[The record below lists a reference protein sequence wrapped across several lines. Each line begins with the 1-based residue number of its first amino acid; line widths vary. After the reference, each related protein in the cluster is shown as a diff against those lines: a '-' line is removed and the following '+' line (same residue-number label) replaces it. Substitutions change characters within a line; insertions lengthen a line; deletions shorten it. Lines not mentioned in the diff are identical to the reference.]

1 MEKQESNSD
10 RYTTDVVP
18 KPSAGQRGV
27 TRRYLA
33 VAMLIFAMIYGAFA
47 LYMDRGINEVYIS
60 TIIATGGG
68 LLGIGRFGK
77 SNN

>member
-1 MEKQESNSD
+1 MPKSD
-10 RYTTDVVP
+10 DYTTDYVAKKTP
-18 KPSAGQRGV
+18 GERGV

-33 VAMLIFAMIYGAFA
+33 VALLIFAMIYGAYA
-47 LYMDRGINEVYIS
+47 IVMNKSMNEVYIS

-77 SNN
+77 S

>member
-1 MEKQESNSD
+1 MEKED
-10 RYTTDVVP
+10 TEYTNDSPRVDSR
-18 KPSAGQRGV
+18 SAGEKGI

-33 VAMLIFAMIYGAFA
+33 VAMLMFAMIYGAYA
-47 LYMDRGINEVYIS
+47 MYAERNVNEVYIS

-77 SNN
+77 N

>member
-1 MEKQESNSD
+1 METDKESNSD
-10 RYTTDVVP
+10 GYTTGVVS

-33 VAMLIFAMIYGAFA
+33 VALLIFAMVYGAYA
-47 LYMDRGINEVYIS
+47 LYKDRGMNEVYIS
-60 TIIATGGG
+60 TLIATGGG

-77 SNN
+77 GN